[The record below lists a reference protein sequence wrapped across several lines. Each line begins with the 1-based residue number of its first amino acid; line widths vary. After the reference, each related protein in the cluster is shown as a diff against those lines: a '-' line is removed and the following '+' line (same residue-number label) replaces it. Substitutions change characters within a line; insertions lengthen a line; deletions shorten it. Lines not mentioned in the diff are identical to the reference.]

1 MNCAEKK
8 DRSKFRGEDFD
19 HVEGFFKILKDV
31 EKGNPRI
38 LSDGDRVWS
47 MDETS
52 ISCEFGKEPK
62 YLALHKLIRV
72 GSLHHQP
79 GVDPGRM

>member
-1 MNCAEKK
+1 MEKASITLK
-8 DRSKFRGEDFD
+8 GSS
-19 HVEGFFKILKDV
+19 KILKDV
-31 EKGNPRI
+31 KKSNPGI
-38 LSDGDRVWS
+38 LSDGDRVWN

-52 ISCEFGKEPK
+52 LRVSLEKEPK
-62 YLALHKLIRV
+62 YLALHKLIMV